1 LLLEISG
8 RVWKPWAEQW
18 EELLEGGIVMAKQ
31 NGKGK
36 SSEQHQARSMTPWSS
51 RGGIT
56 RGGFLPLTRFRAEF
70 DRLFD
75 DIFRGWGGL
84 PAWSSEREPGW
95 GLDVEDKDDKV
106 VVRAE
111 APGFEPGD
119 FDLQVKDNQLVLCA
133 CQSDEKEEEGGRQWH
148 QQELYRSIPL
158 PMGVDTER
166 VDAQYRNGVLTVT
179 LPKTE
184 EGKSRKIEVK
194 T

>member
-1 LLLEISG
+1 
-8 RVWKPWAEQW
+8 
-18 EELLEGGIVMAKQ
+18 MAKQ

-36 SSEQHQARSMTPWSS
+36 SSEQHERRSMAPTSS
-51 RGGIT
+51 RGSLAP
-56 RGGFLPLTRFRAEF
+56 GGFLPLRRLRSEF

-75 DIFRGWGGL
+75 EFVQGWGGL
-84 PAWSSEREPGW
+84 PTWSQGRESGW
-95 GLDVEDKDDKV
+95 GLDVEDKDDKI

-111 APGFEPGD
+111 APGFEPND

-133 CQSDEKEEEGGRQWH
+133 CQSEEKTEEGGRQWH

-158 PMGVDTER
+158 PTGVDTEH

-179 LPKTE
+179 MPKTE